1 MASENVIG
9 LPVTEQIG
17 PSWPVAV
24 DSLSGSGMTTR
35 QSSDYSLLLQRVM
48 TRRNFE
54 SPCTREC
61 MSDETVYRVGHS
73 PDPDDAFM
81 FHAMTTGAI
90 DTGERKY
97 EHVLLDIETLN
108 QHAMNGDYEVSA
120 VSIHSFPDISDKYHL
135 MNCGASMGEGY
146 GPMIISREEMTIEE
160 AKSKVFAIPGVGTSA
175 YLSLRLALGDVD
187 YKVVPFDEIMPSVKS
202 GQFDVGVIIHEG
214 QLTWKDEGVN
224 LVLDLG
230 IWWNEKTGLPLPL
243 GGNVVRK
250 DLGLEMCGKITDDVK
265 NSIEHSLSN
274 PEDALKFAK
283 EWGRGI
289 DDDTNE
295 EFVGMYVNKRTLDY
309 GDDGREAIRLF
320 LKKGQEI
327 GMVRSDLEVD
337 SIVFVGSGE

>member
-1 MASENVIG
+1 M
-9 LPVTEQIG
+9 
-17 PSWPVAV
+17 
-24 DSLSGSGMTTR
+24 
-35 QSSDYSLLLQRVM
+35 Y
-48 TRRNFE
+48 
-54 SPCTREC
+54 
-61 MSDETVYRVGHS
+61 MSDEIVYRVGHS

-90 DTGERKY
+90 DTEERKY

-120 VSIHSFPDISDKYHL
+120 VSIHSFPEISDKYHL

-160 AKSKVFAIPGVGTSA
+160 AKNKVFAIPGVGTSA

-187 YKVVPFDEIMPSVKS
+187 YRVVPFDEIMPSVKS
-202 GQFDVGVIIHEG
+202 GEYDVGVIIHEG

-230 IWWNEKTGLPLPL
+230 IWWNEETGLPLPL

-250 DLGLEMCGKITDDVK
+250 DLGLEMCGKITDDVR

-309 GDDGREAIRLF
+309 GDDGRDAIRLF
-320 LKKGQEI
+320 LRKGQEI
-327 GMVRSDLEVD
+327 GMVRSDLDVD
-337 SIVFVGSGE
+337 SIIFVGSGE